1 MKSIDIYI
9 YLFVHKLVSKM
20 NILNFENVIIISK
33 YIYIYNEYIFLIN
46 RIIKIRKES
55 LNFYNKFKKITERD
69 YG

>member
-1 MKSIDIYI
+1 MY
-9 YLFVHKLVSKM
+9 
-20 NILNFENVIIISK
+20 ILNFENVIIISK
-33 YIYIYNEYIFLIN
+33 KIYNEFKYIFLIN

>member
-33 YIYIYNEYIFLIN
+33 KIYNEFKYIFLIN
-46 RIIKIRKES
+46 YK
-55 LNFYNKFKKITERD
+55 N
-69 YG
+69 

>member
-1 MKSIDIYI
+1 
-9 YLFVHKLVSKM
+9 M

>member
-33 YIYIYNEYIFLIN
+33 YIYIMNSNIYFL
-46 RIIKIRKES
+46 
-55 LNFYNKFKKITERD
+55 
-69 YG
+69 